1 MEGMNNDSLQLQK
14 NTFVQ
19 EVKQKEDFKKA
30 EPLRVELKQN
40 EELSQSAVKQD
51 TVKEVKQK
59 MKAGIPAVD
68 INKEKDIEPAPEEMT
83 KEELETKLL
92 SMADKYKEKDEADS
106 AKMEAV
112 KTALSEY
119 KKAVGVNLEKKVRI
133 KLHELINA
141 CKAYCF
147 MRFSLFRS
155 SRGKERLADVKK
167 ILSEAQAMENKY
179 NESAGESYKEFEE
192 GYKEEQ
198 EEKNSK
204 RSLIYQYD
212 MISDKTLDKYLQHK
226 AVVSKTEIE
235 PIISTKEKAGIVVRS
250 VGRFV
255 GYNAARAVGTAI
267 ALPFVGV
274 YTGISKLRQ
283 KFSKT
288 YVHRPINLSW
298 KWRISFFTV
307 DEEYKMYL
315 KKERFAAEEETGVK
329 VDAQKYK
336 RESKRDIAE
345 RAALEDLKTKL
356 TANGDTYTL
365 EEGQAL
371 VEDEVITQKEFETL
385 KKDGFFNNDDDDL

>member
-19 EVKQKEDFKKA
+19 EVKQKEDLKKA

-119 KKAVGVNLEKKVRI
+119 KKAAESKLMSNIRFKV
-133 KLHELINA
+133 HNLINA

-155 SRGKERLADVKK
+155 SRGKQRLADVKK

-179 NESAGESYKEFEE
+179 NEDSDQSFEEFEESYKET
-192 GYKEEQ
+192 Q
-198 EEKNSK
+198 EEKKAKN
-204 RSLIYQYD
+204 SLINLYD
-212 MISDKTLDKYLQHK
+212 KAKDKTMDKYWQYKSVVFEENVAPKLTGMEDFGL
-226 AVVSKTEIE
+226 AVRAMGKFI
-235 PIISTKEKAGIVVRS
+235 
-250 VGRFV
+250 
-255 GYNAARAVGTAI
+255 GYNTVRAVGTAI

-288 YVHRPINLSW
+288 YIHRPIDLSW
-298 KWRISFFTV
+298 NWKMKYFAN
-307 DEEYKMYL
+307 DEGYKMYL
-315 KKERFAAEEETGVK
+315 KKLRREVEEEEGVK
-329 VDAQKYK
+329 LDAQKYK

-371 VEDEVITQKEFETL
+371 VEDEVITQKEFEAL
-385 KKDGFFNNDDDDL
+385 KKDGFFNDDDEL